1 MTYREK
7 ITQDHPEKVG
17 EEYGG
22 GACGCPGAL
31 YKGAPIVTDGCRL
44 PTRDCTA
51 CWDSEIP
58 GTEPTPVPVSSPIQD
73 SGDRTQFDSG
83 AVRDMHAGK
92 GRFDLLPMCVLLR
105 LARHYE
111 NGCRKYGDRNW
122 EKGIPCHSFADSAL
136 RHLVKYMDGQ
146 RDEDHLIAAI
156 WNLCGL
162 AWNEEKRPDLM
173 DIPAR
178 MEGENDTEHRTAQ
191 R

>member
-7 ITQDHPEKVG
+7 IAQEHPEKLRRFF
-17 EEYGG
+17 EGG
-22 GACGCPGAL
+22 VQGCPSK
-31 YKGAPIVTDGCRL
+31 YEYEDKNICPKIDKTV
-44 PTRDCTA
+44 PDCAA